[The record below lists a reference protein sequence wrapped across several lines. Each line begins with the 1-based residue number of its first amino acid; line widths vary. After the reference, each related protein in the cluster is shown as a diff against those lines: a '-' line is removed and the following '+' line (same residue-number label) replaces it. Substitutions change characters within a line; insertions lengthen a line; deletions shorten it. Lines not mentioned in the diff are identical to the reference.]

1 MRRYSKE
8 VDKLIKEKILPELG
22 YSDYN
27 SDNIEEVINYISN
40 EYNDLFALSD
50 EDASML
56 GTDEKELLRLA
67 TLTLNELT
75 DDVE

>member
-8 VDKLIKEKILPELG
+8 VDKFIKEKVLPELG

>member
-8 VDKLIKEKILPELG
+8 VDKFIKEKILPELG

-50 EDASML
+50 EDATML
-56 GTDEKELLRLA
+56 GTNEKELLRLA

>member
-8 VDKLIKEKILPELG
+8 VDKFIKEKVLPELG
-22 YSDYN
+22 YNDYN

-50 EDASML
+50 EDASMP
-56 GTDEKELLRLA
+56 GTEEKELLRLA

>member
-8 VDKLIKEKILPELG
+8 VDKFIKEKVLPELG

-56 GTDEKELLRLA
+56 GADEKELLRLA
-67 TLTLNELT
+67 TLTLNELS

>member
-8 VDKLIKEKILPELG
+8 VDKFIKEKILPELG